1 MNPFA
6 NGVSL
11 DLVLNLLKRRLWLA
25 SSVFFLLIAVI
36 GSVLSFLPDVY
47 TVNSSIMVEGQQIPQ
62 DYVRTTVTMGLER
75 RLRILSQE
83 ILSRA
88 QILETVQK
96 FNLYEDLRGKGDFE
110 NRVVAAMRRDLGI
123 QVKGRGGDNTVVFEV
138 SYTGPDPEKATEVV
152 TALAAAY
159 IEGNVK
165 VREQQALGTS
175 EFLRSELEKVETRL
189 QQKEEEVLSYKR
201 SHMGELPEQMEANVT
216 TLTVLQKQMEVAAQ
230 NLTQARERQNALS
243 RIADADRVVGGIG
256 LEGAEKYKETP
267 LEAAKRQLNE
277 LKRRFSD
284 KHPDIIRLKQQILAM
299 EAEEGQQPVSPQS
312 GTTPAVSAARSKPS
326 ALQLEQVALAGQI
339 TNASASLARIQD
351 EIALYKQRI
360 ENTPKREQEL
370 VSLTRDYA
378 TAKDLYASLLKR
390 LEEAK
395 LADSLEQRQKA
406 ERFRLLEPALYPQQ
420 AAGPQRVRLF
430 LLGCALSLGAAVA
443 AAVLR
448 EVLDSSIHR
457 VEELREFTTAPILGV
472 IPQIVTVGDL
482 RKNRLYQIYSVAA
495 LVIAMI
501 GLVGVSY
508 TVAVGNEQLV
518 RLLVRPVSGIQI

>member
-6 NGVSL
+6 NGVNL
-11 DLVLNLLKRRLWLA
+11 DLVLNLLKRRLWLV
-25 SSVFFLLIAVI
+25 SSVFCLLVAVI

-47 TVNSSIMVEGQQIPQ
+47 TVHSSIMVEGQQIPQ

-75 RLRILSQE
+75 RLRIISQK

-96 FNLYEDLRGKGDFE
+96 FNLYEDLRGKEDFE
-110 NRVVAAMRRDLGI
+110 DRTVAAMRRDVGI

-138 SYTGPDPEKATEVV
+138 SYTSPDPEKATEVV
-152 TALAAAY
+152 TALATAY
-159 IEGNVK
+159 IEANAQERK
-165 VREQQALGTS
+165 KQAWESS
-175 EFLRSELEKVETRL
+175 EFLQLELEKVETRL

-201 SHMGELPEQMEANVT
+201 SHMGELPEQMEANVA

-243 RIADADRVVGGIG
+243 RIADTDRVVGGIE

-267 LEAAKRQLNE
+267 REAATRKLIE
-277 LKRRFSD
+277 LKHRFSD
-284 KHPDIIRLKQQILAM
+284 KHPDVVRLKKQILAM
-299 EAEEGQQPVSPQS
+299 ETEEVQQPLSPLP
-312 GTTPAVSAARSKPS
+312 GGTPAVSAVQQKPS
-326 ALQLEQVALAGQI
+326 ALQLEQVDLTGRIA
-339 TNASASLARIQD
+339 NASTSLVRIQD
-351 EIALYKQRI
+351 EIALYKRRI

-370 VSLTRDYA
+370 VALTRDYA
-378 TAKDLYASLLKR
+378 TAKDMYASLLKR
-390 LEEAK
+390 LEEAR
-395 LADSLEQRQKA
+395 LANSLEQLQKA

-420 AAGPQRVRLF
+420 AAGPQRIRLF
-430 LLGCALSLGAAVA
+430 LLGCALSLGAAGG
-443 AAVLR
+443 AAVLL
-448 EVLDSSIHR
+448 EILDSSIHR

-472 IPQIVTVGDL
+472 IPQIVTVEDL

-495 LVIAMI
+495 LVAAMV